1 MGDDGGQQWSWRG
14 GGDDD
19 DDAAHNAMIHAERCR
34 CMLSATYP
42 NENSTP
48 ASVCVHHPL
57 LPCARLP
64 SIITVACA

>member
-1 MGDDGGQQWSWRG
+1 MMVVSSGRGGG

-19 DDAAHNAMIHAERCR
+19 DDAALNAIIHAERCR
-34 CMLSATYP
+34 CMSSATYP
-42 NENSTP
+42 NENSPP

-57 LPCARLP
+57 LPARLP